1 MSVEPM
7 MGAMYAFKRGWCTE
21 DEIWPSWVK
30 KNDHG
35 GEGHTFGSLYIPA
48 IWIGQNDYFDF
59 LEWVDLYS
67 GGDYYHYDSDVT
79 IDAYDPYPEVPEGW
93 LD

>member
-7 MGAMYAFKRGWCTE
+7 MGAMYAFKRGFCTE

-35 GEGHTFGSLYIPA
+35 GEGRTLSTLYIPA
-48 IWIGQNDYFDF
+48 IWIGQNDYFQF

-67 GGDYYHYDSDVT
+67 GGNYYDYDAQVT
-79 IDAYDPYPEVPEGW
+79 LDMYDPYPDVPDGW
-93 LD
+93 LG